1 MYSAK
6 ISNTGNMNSDY
17 EKIARAINFI
27 EKHQA
32 KQPNLSQIAEHL
44 HMSEFHFQRL
54 FNRWVGITPKKYLQI
69 LTVERAKKLLASSE
83 TLLETS
89 LNVGLTST
97 SRLHDHFIQ
106 LEACTPGE
114 YKSGGINMPIYYD
127 IYRSPFGD
135 IFMATTQRG
144 ICQLLF
150 TQAESIDSLVAAL
163 AKTWPHSLLT
173 RGKTSLGN
181 KVETSLFQ
189 HQHPK
194 APLSLFVKGTNFQIK
209 VWRALLNINRGQL
222 ANYMQIAKAIDQHG
236 ANRAVGSAIGAN
248 PIALLIPCHR
258 VVQKSGRIGGYRWG
272 ATRKHAI
279 HAWENADLDC

>member
-1 MYSAK
+1 MS
-6 ISNTGNMNSDY
+6 SDY
-17 EKIARAINFI
+17 EKIAQAIKFI
-27 EKHQA
+27 EKY
-32 KQPNLSQIAEHL
+32 QPQQPTLVQIADHL
-44 HMSEFHFQRL
+44 HMSQFHFQRL
-54 FNRWVGITPKKYLQI
+54 FSRWVGITPKKYLQI
-69 LTVERAKKLLASSE
+69 LTVDRAKKLLATSE
-83 TLLETS
+83 TVFETS

-97 SRLHDHFIQ
+97 SRLHDHFVQ

-114 YKSGGINMPIYYD
+114 YKTGGIDMPIHYD
-127 IYRSPFGD
+127 TYGSPFGE
-135 IFMATTQRG
+135 IFMATTERG
-144 ICQLLF
+144 ICQLVF
-150 TQAESIDSLVAAL
+150 IQAESIDSLIAML
-163 AKTWPHSLLT
+163 AKTWPRSNLT

-181 KVETSLFQ
+181 NVETSLFK
-189 HQHPK
+189 HQQSK
-194 APLSLFVKGTNFQIK
+194 TPLSLFVKGTNFQIK

-236 ANRAVGSAIGAN
+236 ANRAVGNAIGAN

>member
-1 MYSAK
+1 MS
-6 ISNTGNMNSDY
+6 SDY
-17 EKIARAINFI
+17 EKIAQAINFI
-27 EKHQA
+27 EKHQPQ
-32 KQPNLSQIAEHL
+32 QPNLAQIAEHL

-54 FNRWVGITPKKYLQI
+54 FSRWVGITPKKYLQI
-69 LTVERAKKLLASSE
+69 LTVERAKKLLSISE
-83 TLLETS
+83 TLFETS
-89 LNVGLTST
+89 LNVGLTSA
-97 SRLHDHFIQ
+97 SRLHDHFVK

-114 YKSGGINMPIYYD
+114 YKSGGINMPIHYETYG
-127 IYRSPFGD
+127 SPFGE
-135 IFMATTQRG
+135 IFMATTERG
-144 ICQLLF
+144 ICQLVF
-150 TQAESIDSLVAAL
+150 TQTDSIDSLIAAL

-173 RGKTSLGN
+173 RGKTSLGH

-194 APLSLFVKGTNFQIK
+194 APLSLFVKGTNFQIQ
-209 VWRALLNINRGQL
+209 VWRALLNINLGQL
-222 ANYMQIAKAIDQHG
+222 ANYMQIANAIGRHD

-279 HAWENADLDC
+279 HAWENADLDS